1 MHTTTTATAR
11 TRVAGVLKDGALN
24 SLIGVTG
31 MVGVAGAMV
40 VTSTSLFLSD
50 AVRVSPLMIGLFFAA
65 RAASEILSDLV
76 VGALSDRMSSR
87 RSLLALCAACSAAG
101 AVAYLLLRDYYAL
114 LVTGALFFGIGG
126 AVFSQ
131 LFAYTREFADS
142 RGTDAAFFN
151 SALRSVTSVAWIVG
165 PPFGFYLI
173 SSRGFSS
180 LFFAAA
186 VFYLLSAVLCV
197 LALPDTATARPGPVA
212 DGGPANDGTADGGPA
227 NDGGAEGVPEGAAGP
242 RKAETAQTGPPKA
255 APGKTGA
262 APTAPAPPRNAFSG
276 LTPRVR
282 SLMAVIVL
290 MLTVNSVYQINIA
303 LFVTKDLGLGKGFA
317 GLLLGLAAALEIP
330 LMIYTG
336 ARAERIGK
344 WRLVTVA
351 AVCATLFFAAL
362 PFTESPVVLLLL
374 QLPNA
379 LWTAIVLSI
388 PVIILQNAMS
398 DRIGAASALYGA
410 SFKAGSFLG
419 GMTAGAV
426 AQWLGFTHVFWACAA
441 LSAVAALL
449 LVTGG
454 RDE

>member
-1 MHTTTTATAR
+1 MNTTTATAK

-101 AVAYLLLRDYYAL
+101 AVGYLLLRDYYAL

-186 VFYLLSAVLCV
+186 VFYLLSAALCA
-197 LALPDTATARPGPVA
+197 LALPDTGRTRPARADAA
-212 DGGPANDGTADGGPA
+212 DGA
-227 NDGGAEGVPEGAAGP
+227 AEGLPEEAPGEAAAGP
-242 RKAETAQTGPPKA
+242 EKSAPEKTA
-255 APGKTGA
+255 APA
-262 APTAPAPPRNAFSG
+262 APAPPRNAFSG

-290 MLTVNSVYQINIA
+290 MLTVNSIYQINIA

-336 ARAERIGK
+336 AKAERIGK

-362 PFTESPVVLLLL
+362 PFTESPVALLLL
-374 QLPNA
+374 QVPNA

-426 AQWLGFTHVFWACAA
+426 AQWLGFTHVFWACAV

-454 RDE
+454 TDE

>member
-1 MHTTTTATAR
+1 MNTTTVTAK
-11 TRVAGVLKDGALN
+11 TRVVGVLKDGALN

-101 AVAYLLLRDYYAL
+101 AVGYLLLRDYYAL
-114 LVTGALFFGIGG
+114 LMTGALFFGIGG

-186 VFYLLSAVLCV
+186 VFYLLSAALCA
-197 LALPDTATARPGPVA
+197 LALPDTGKTRPTAVAEAGRADGTVEGLPESAAGDTAAGTERTAR
-212 DGGPANDGTADGGPA
+212 TA
-227 NDGGAEGVPEGAAGP
+227 PE
-242 RKAETAQTGPPKA
+242 KTA
-255 APGKTGA
+255 APA
-262 APTAPAPPRNAFSG
+262 APAPPRNAFSG

-290 MLTVNSVYQINIA
+290 MLTVNSIYQINIA

-336 ARAERIGK
+336 AKAERIGK

-362 PFTESPVVLLLL
+362 PFTESPVALLLL
-374 QLPNA
+374 QVPNA

-426 AQWLGFTHVFWACAA
+426 AQWLGFTHVFWACAV

-454 RDE
+454 TDE

>member
-1 MHTTTTATAR
+1 MNTTTATAK

-101 AVAYLLLRDYYAL
+101 AVGYLLLRDYYAL

-186 VFYLLSAVLCV
+186 VFYLLSAALCA
-197 LALPDTATARPGPVA
+197 LALPDTGRTRPARADAA
-212 DGGPANDGTADGGPA
+212 DGAADGA
-227 NDGGAEGVPEGAAGP
+227 AEGLPEGAAGD
-242 RKAETAQTGPPKA
+242 TAAGTERTARTAGT
-255 APGKTGA
+255 APEKTA
-262 APTAPAPPRNAFSG
+262 APAPPRNAFSG

-290 MLTVNSVYQINIA
+290 MLTVNSIYQINIA

-336 ARAERIGK
+336 AKAERIGK

-362 PFTESPVVLLLL
+362 PFTESPVALLLL
-374 QLPNA
+374 QVPNA

-419 GMTAGAV
+419 GMTAGGV
-426 AQWLGFTHVFWACAA
+426 AQWLGFTQVFWACAV

-454 RDE
+454 TDE

>member
-1 MHTTTTATAR
+1 MNTTTVTAK

-40 VTSTSLFLSD
+40 TTSTSLFLSD

-101 AVAYLLLRDYYAL
+101 AVGYLLLRDYYAL

-186 VFYLLSAVLCV
+186 VFYLLSAALCA
-197 LALPDTATARPGPVA
+197 LALPDTGRTRPARADAA
-212 DGGPANDGTADGGPA
+212 DGAAEGLPEGVAGDTAAGTERTAGTAGTA
-227 NDGGAEGVPEGAAGP
+227 PE
-242 RKAETAQTGPPKA
+242 KTA
-255 APGKTGA
+255 APA
-262 APTAPAPPRNAFSG
+262 APAPPRNAFSG

-290 MLTVNSVYQINIA
+290 MLTVNSIYQINIA

-336 ARAERIGK
+336 AKAERIGK

-362 PFTESPVVLLLL
+362 PFTESPVALLLL
-374 QLPNA
+374 QVPNA

-426 AQWLGFTHVFWACAA
+426 AQWLGFTHVFWACAV

-454 RDE
+454 TDE

>member
-1 MHTTTTATAR
+1 MNTTTATAK

-101 AVAYLLLRDYYAL
+101 AVGYLLLRDYYAL

-186 VFYLLSAVLCV
+186 VFYLLSAALCA
-197 LALPDTATARPGPVA
+197 LALPDTGRTRPVRADAA
-212 DGGPANDGTADGGPA
+212 DGA
-227 NDGGAEGVPEGAAGP
+227 AEGLPEEAPGEAAAGP
-242 RKAETAQTGPPKA
+242 EKSAPEKTA
-255 APGKTGA
+255 APA
-262 APTAPAPPRNAFSG
+262 APAPPRNAFSG

-290 MLTVNSVYQINIA
+290 MLTVNSIYQINIA

-336 ARAERIGK
+336 AKAERIGK

-362 PFTESPVVLLLL
+362 PFTESPVALLLL
-374 QLPNA
+374 QVPNA

-426 AQWLGFTHVFWACAA
+426 AQWLGFTHVFWACAV

-454 RDE
+454 TDE